1 MRVTIETL
9 AAIFNLGSAIANAH
23 ALATAEKS
31 KPVSNFLYGIKGF
44 DDNAMR
50 TVIDCANNNPN
61 LTPERCI
68 ELVSALDAD
77 AKQKVVDV
85 LAEIVRAGGEI
96 ISEEMQMYVG
106 IVDLCK
112 LPQPTVPF
120 EQDDSDVH
128 DALDEPA
135 YLIARTNGLVVPYM
149 TASEGAQLDAELAE
163 KIKAERTEVVRY
175 TAALNALTEQ
185 IGLSGCHLVFLVD
198 RNGYAKEDIGDNMT
212 GTILYGSGQPILGD
226 IVFALETDS
235 GYHIKGV
242 DSVELLTDIYNSINN
257 AVGDLLRLE

>member
-9 AAIFNLGSAIANAH
+9 AAIFNLSSAIANAH

-96 ISEEMQMYVG
+96 MPEEMQMYVG

-120 EQDDSDVH
+120 EQDVA
-128 DALDEPA
+128 DALYEPA

-175 TAALNALTEQ
+175 TAALNALTKQ

-235 GYHIKGV
+235 GYNIKGV
-242 DSVELLTDIYNSINN
+242 DSVKLLTDIYNSINN

>member
-50 TVIDCANNNPN
+50 TVIDCANNNHN

-96 ISEEMQMYVG
+96 VPEEMQMYVG

-120 EQDDSDVH
+120 EQDVV
-128 DALDEPA
+128 DALYEPA

-149 TASEGAQLDAELAE
+149 TASVGAQLDAELAE

-175 TAALNALTEQ
+175 TAALNALTKQ

-235 GYHIKGV
+235 GYNIKGV
-242 DSVELLTDIYNSINN
+242 DSVKLLTDIYNSINN

>member
-31 KPVSNFLYGIKGF
+31 KPVSNFFYGIKGF

-120 EQDDSDVH
+120 EQDVA
-128 DALDEPA
+128 DALYEPA

-149 TASEGAQLDAELAE
+149 TASVGAQLDAELAE

-175 TAALNALTEQ
+175 TAALNALTKQ

-235 GYHIKGV
+235 GYNIKGV
-242 DSVELLTDIYNSINN
+242 DSVKLLTDIYNSINN

>member
-1 MRVTIETL
+1 
-9 AAIFNLGSAIANAH
+9 
-23 ALATAEKS
+23 
-31 KPVSNFLYGIKGF
+31 
-44 DDNAMR
+44 MR
-50 TVIDCANNNPN
+50 TVVDCANNNPN

-68 ELVSALDAD
+68 ELVLALDAD

-120 EQDDSDVH
+120 EPDDSDV
-128 DALDEPA
+128 LDEPA
-135 YLIARTNGLVVPYM
+135 YLIARTNGLVELYK
-149 TASEGAQLDAELAE
+149 TASVGAQLDAELAK

-175 TAALNALTEQ
+175 TAALNALTKQ

-242 DSVELLTDIYNSINN
+242 DSVKLLTFIYDTIND
-257 AVGDLLRLE
+257 AVGNLLRLD

>member
-120 EQDDSDVH
+120 EQDVA
-128 DALDEPA
+128 DALYEPA

-149 TASEGAQLDAELAE
+149 TASVGAQLDAELAE

-175 TAALNALTEQ
+175 TAALNALTKQ

-235 GYHIKGV
+235 GYNIKGV
-242 DSVELLTDIYNSINN
+242 DSVKLLTDIYNSINN

>member
-9 AAIFNLGSAIANAH
+9 AAIFNLASAIANAH

-68 ELVSALDAD
+68 EIVSALDAD

-96 ISEEMQMYVG
+96 IAEEMQMYVG

-120 EQDDSDVH
+120 EQDESDV
-128 DALDEPA
+128 LDEPA
-135 YLIARTNGLVVPYM
+135 FLIARTNGLVQPYL
-149 TASEGAQLDAELAE
+149 TAADDDELDAELAMQ
-163 KIKAERTEVVRY
+163 IKAERTEVVRY
-175 TAALNALTEQ
+175 TAPLNALSKQ

-242 DSVELLTDIYNSINN
+242 DSVKLLTYIYNSINN

>member
-120 EQDDSDVH
+120 EQDVA
-128 DALDEPA
+128 DALYEPA

-149 TASEGAQLDAELAE
+149 TASVGAQLDAELAE

-175 TAALNALTEQ
+175 TAALNALTKQ

-235 GYHIKGV
+235 GYNIKGV
-242 DSVELLTDIYNSINN
+242 DSVKLLTYIYNSINN

>member
-9 AAIFNLGSAIANAH
+9 AAIFNLGSAIANSRNQV
-23 ALATAEKS
+23 TAEKA
-31 KPVSNFLYGIKGF
+31 KPLSNFFYGIKDF
-44 DDNAMR
+44 NDDAMR
-50 TVIDCANNNPN
+50 TVVDCANNNPN

-68 ELVSALDAD
+68 ELVLALDAD

-120 EQDDSDVH
+120 EPDDSDV
-128 DALDEPA
+128 LDEPA
-135 YLIARTNGLVVPYM
+135 YLIARTNGLVELYK
-149 TASEGAQLDAELAE
+149 TASVGAQLDAELAK

-175 TAALNALTEQ
+175 TAALNALTKQ

-242 DSVELLTDIYNSINN
+242 DSVKLLTFIYDTIND
-257 AVGDLLRLE
+257 AVGNLFRLD